1 MNFLILSKII
11 FFIRFLKDLESE
23 ENNFPVPLLDEDCKY
38 IINQENNN
46 LIESTSSNQV
56 ALNRLK
62 SQQLADKKQNH
73 QNFRRDSI
81 LDKNKESKGPLK
93 NSPVIL
99 KMPTNVK
106 FDDKSVKVDLKK
118 HNTCVL
124 HKSSGMKNVIK

>member
-46 LIESTSSNQV
+46 LIESTSTNQV
-56 ALNRLK
+56 VLNRLK
-62 SQQLADKKQNH
+62 SQQLDDKKQNH

-81 LDKNKESKGPLK
+81 LDKNKEWKGPLK

-124 HKSSGMKNVIK
+124 HKLSGMKNVIK